1 MIDLYTV
8 ATGNGHRAGIM
19 MEECGLPYKAHKYSM
34 QGTEHKTEEYRKIN
48 PTQTMPAIVD
58 HDVPGGKPVVVGQS
72 SGILLYMAEK
82 SGKLLPK
89 DPVNR
94 GRTYQWLM
102 FALTDVAA
110 ISTGY
115 FYAGTI
121 GEAGAPAKDLFE
133 QRLKHFLTIADKAL
147 GETKFLACDE
157 FTIADVAMYP
167 VYFGRKALIEGWGG
181 LPNLRRW
188 GEDVAARPGVIA
200 GMKVAV

>member
-19 MEECGLPYKAHKYSM
+19 MEESGLPYKAHKYSM

-72 SGILLYMAEK
+72 SAILLYLAEK

-89 DPVNR
+89 DPVAR

-102 FALTDVAA
+102 FAMTDVATM
-110 ISTGY
+110 STGY

-121 GEAGAPAKDLFE
+121 EGGAPAKALFE
-133 QRLKHFLTIADKAL
+133 QRLKHFLEIADKAL
-147 GETKFLACDE
+147 GETKFLAGDE
-157 FTIADVAMYP
+157 FTIADVALYP
-167 VYFGRKALIEGWGG
+167 VFFGRKALIEGWGG
-181 LPNLRRW
+181 LANLRRW
-188 GEDVAARPGVIA
+188 ADTVAARPGVIA
-200 GMKVAV
+200 GLKVAV